1 VIPLP
6 LSAYLG
12 AALVVSILG
21 NVALWSRYDAA
32 ATKAEA
38 AQAQVSDAV
47 AANESQTAAVA
58 DLQNRLTVCIG
69 QADLIQ
75 ELAEQAKQ
83 DLERARI
90 ERNRLSAERRASLNE
105 AINDPTC
112 AQWAAGAVCAAVS
125 DRL

>member
-1 VIPLP
+1 MIPLP

-12 AALVVSILG
+12 AALVVSVLG

-38 AQAQVSDAV
+38 AQAQVTDAV

-58 DLQNRLTVCIG
+58 DLQNRLTVCVG

-75 ELAEQAKQ
+75 ELAEQAKA

-90 ERNRLSAERRASLNE
+90 ERNRLSAERRASLSE

>member
-1 VIPLP
+1 MIPLP

-12 AALVVSILG
+12 AALVVSVLG

-32 ATKAEA
+32 ATKADA
-38 AQAQVSDAV
+38 AQAQVTDAV

-83 DLERARI
+83 DLERART

-112 AQWAAGAVCAAVS
+112 ATWAAGAVCAAVS